1 MTEQTPET
9 PYPAADRL
17 GPDLA
22 LEPVFQPK
30 AFTGPREGQGRWFIL
45 YGLEGVQLGYMW
57 QTATGLGFVPS
68 SDRGVSWVPE
78 FYTAF
83 QKAAEVG
90 ADPADVFDT
99 WAERDSQA
107 LYAGPV
113 SEGDVATLPA

>member
-22 LEPVFQPK
+22 LTPVHQPK
-30 AFTGPREGQGRWFIL
+30 AFTGPREGQGRWAIL
-45 YGLEGVQLGYMW
+45 YGHEGAQLGYMW
-57 QTATGLGFVPS
+57 ATDTGLGFVPT
-68 SDRGVSWVPE
+68 SDQGIQWVPE

-83 QKAAEVG
+83 QHAAEVG
-90 ADPADVFDT
+90 ADPADVFDA
-99 WAERDSQA
+99 WAEKAGQA

-113 SEGDVATLPA
+113 SEGDVATLPE